1 MEETLRRARRGSE
14 RAFLEILEKYEHDL
28 YRTAWLY
35 VKNEQDALDV
45 MQETAFRAFKSIRTL
60 KEPKYLK
67 TWLTRIV
74 INCALDRLRKD
85 GRLRCTELNVAEND
99 LRLSTAFEG
108 ALVDRLTLE
117 ALLSVLSDAERSVVV
132 LKYVHQYTFAEISKT
147 MQLPLGT
154 VKTILYRALN
164 RLRAEAKKEDPQ

>member
-117 ALLSVLSDAERSVVV
+117 VLLSVLSDAERSVVV

>member
-45 MQETAFRAFKSIRTL
+45 MQEAAFRAFKSIRTL

-74 INCALDRLRKD
+74 INCSLDRLRKD
-85 GRLRCTELNVAEND
+85 GRLRCTELDAAEND
-99 LRLSTAFEG
+99 PRLSTAFEG
-108 ALVDRLTLE
+108 TLIDRLTLE
-117 ALLSVLSDAERSVVV
+117 SLLSILSDAERSAVV
-132 LKYVHQYTFAEISKT
+132 LKYVHQYTFAEISET

-164 RLRAEAKKEDPQ
+164 RLRAEAGKEEPQ

>member
-45 MQETAFRAFKSIRTL
+45 MQETAFRAFISIRTL

-85 GRLRCTELNVAEND
+85 GRLRCTELDVAEND

-164 RLRAEAKKEDPQ
+164 RLRTEAKKEDPQ